1 MRPIRRLESNTVF
14 VGFTATCGFRDG
26 GETRTSGRRRNGRR
40 ARALA
45 GNFRREKTPEK
56 KDSSRPRNAHLV
68 LRGVADEPLGVR
80 EGDVGR
86 GRAVALIVRD
96 DLDAARREGVSGDVS
111 VARRG
116 RQGAWRTREN
126 ERSREGSWLRGVRRA
141 HRSFCHT
148 PTQVYVVPRSMPTA
162 TSPCAVMVPAD
173 AVSECTPARGGV
185 APDALK
191 ASLLFRREIGTSEN
205 RGNVSDSLTSGGFFA
220 CATTDAA
227 DIASRRRSENG
238 AR

>member
-1 MRPIRRLESNTVF
+1 MGSVTAVRRER
-14 VGFTATCGFRDG
+14 RDG
-26 GETRTSGRRRNGRR
+26 DGTVGGLARSPEIFAAKKRR
-40 ARALA
+40 
-45 GNFRREKTPEK
+45 KK

-86 GRAVALIVRD
+86 GRAVALIIRD

-116 RQGAWRTREN
+116 RKGAWRTREK
-126 ERSREGSWLRGVRRA
+126 RKVTRRVVASGVRRA

-191 ASLLFRREIGTSEN
+191 ASLLFRREKKKKKKIGTSEN
-205 RGNVSDSLTSGGFFA
+205 RGNASEDDRLTSEGFFA

-227 DIASRRRSENG
+227 DIASRRRSEK
-238 AR
+238 RCTVK